1 MLEQSCTF
9 VNAYYGILDYEWLKP
24 QYIGGTHKNTGCP
37 FFCKTIRPPFSWAGK
52 DSGKASFAI
61 TEIRN
66 KD

>member
-37 FFCKTIRPPFSWAGK
+37 KINKWVEKQVTKQKMMANKGK
-52 DSGKASFAI
+52 
-61 TEIRN
+61 N
-66 KD
+66 

>member
-37 FFCKTIRPPFSWAGK
+37 SKYNTLNYYYHYEA
-52 DSGKASFAI
+52 
-61 TEIRN
+61 EVE
-66 KD
+66 

>member
-37 FFCKTIRPPFSWAGK
+37 IKKRNAYNNNPDVWERTNK
-52 DSGKASFAI
+52 SGNSF
-61 TEIRN
+61 
-66 KD
+66 